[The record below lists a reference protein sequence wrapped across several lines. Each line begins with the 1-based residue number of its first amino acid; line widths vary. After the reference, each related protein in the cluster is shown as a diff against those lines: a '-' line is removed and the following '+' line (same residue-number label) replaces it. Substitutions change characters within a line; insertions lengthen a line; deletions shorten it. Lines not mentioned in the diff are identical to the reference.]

1 MNNRVEFFNKI
12 KNWLANKSD
21 IKAAIL
27 VGSDARVDHPS
38 DKYSDYDIEIYTDEF
53 VNYVQDEKWLGK
65 FGNIWVN
72 VRDKTDEGFPTC
84 LVIYEESIKVDFS
97 LRPVS
102 YLTKLIK
109 TGFLPNYYQQGYE
122 FLSDRDSYK
131 ETYRALNFAPNAK
144 DLDTKEFRRVIEE
157 FWFEIWHIAKY
168 LKRNDLWVVKFRDG
182 CAKEFLL
189 KMIEWHAK
197 SINGVNFNTW
207 HQGRFMKEWTDE
219 HTWNDLKTCFSQF
232 DAESSWKALLS
243 TMNVFRRLA
252 KETAQN
258 LKYQYP
264 EKVDLFISQWVDAR
278 YKCQ

>member
-1 MNNRVEFFNKI
+1 MNNRAELFNKI

-27 VGSDARVDHPS
+27 VGSDARIDHPS

-53 VNYVQDEKWLGK
+53 ENYARDEKWLGE
-65 FGNIWVN
+65 FGKIWVN
-72 VRDKTDEGFPTC
+72 VRDKTDEGFPTR
-84 LVIYEESIKVDFS
+84 LVIYEKSIKVDFS

-109 TGFLPNYYQQGYE
+109 TGFLPNYYQLGYE
-122 FLSDRDSYK
+122 FLTDRDSYK
-131 ETYRALNFAPNAK
+131 ETFMALKFAPNEK
-144 DLDTKEFRRVIEE
+144 DLDPKEFRRVVEE

-168 LKRNDLWVVKFRDG
+168 LKRNDLWVAKFRDG

-207 HQGRFMKEWTDE
+207 HQGRFMNEWTDKQ
-219 HTWNDLKTCFSQF
+219 TWNDLKTCFGQF
-232 DAESSWKALLS
+232 DAENSWKALLS
-243 TMNVFRRLA
+243 TMSVFRRLA
-252 KETAQN
+252 KEAAQN

-264 EKVDLFISQWVDAR
+264 EKIDLFISQWVNAQ